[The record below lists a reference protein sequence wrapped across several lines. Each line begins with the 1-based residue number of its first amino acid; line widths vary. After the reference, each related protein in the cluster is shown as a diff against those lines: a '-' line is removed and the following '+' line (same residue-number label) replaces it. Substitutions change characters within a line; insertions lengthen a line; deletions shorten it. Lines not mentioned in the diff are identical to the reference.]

1 MGLGDFVSNKGWG
14 GKSRPSPRPARVRD
28 EDFRTVCRNS
38 WLLIELGPGTCH
50 NYLFNLAGKRT
61 LWPLGP
67 SHPQPA
73 PLPRV
78 GRQPI
83 DKTPSGF
90 IVGEIKNSQAGLC
103 QSPGLPRPSLGSPH
117 RGGRPPPSTLRRLL
131 RPPPPRQTGAE
142 PMCSEKTRRN
152 PSRHK
157 KQKKT
162 KADGESLS
170 WAAADERQA

>member
-1 MGLGDFVSNKGWG
+1 MTGLGDFVSNKGWG
-14 GKSRPSPRPARVRD
+14 GKSRPSPGPARVRD
-28 EDFRTVCRNS
+28 EDYRWSAENS

-90 IVGEIKNSQAGLC
+90 IVGENRNSQTGLC

-117 RGGRPPPSTLRRLL
+117 RGGRPPS
-131 RPPPPRQTGAE
+131 PPRTHPSPGPPDRRGRRRRQDEGHQQVHAE
-142 PMCSEKTRRN
+142 SSPKTDRFITQLTPLPLALN
-152 PSRHK
+152 
-157 KQKKT
+157 
-162 KADGESLS
+162 
-170 WAAADERQA
+170 

>member
-1 MGLGDFVSNKGWG
+1 MPSQ
-14 GKSRPSPRPARVRD
+14 RPSRTREARGRLGFATKTVRWSAELD
-28 EDFRTVCRNS
+28 

-117 RGGRPPPSTLRRLL
+117 QGRPSPQVRRGLIRVL
-131 RPPPPRQTGAE
+131 ALQIGEADVAARMKATSKFTPNRARKPIGL
-142 PMCSEKTRRN
+142 
-152 PSRHK
+152 SR
-157 KQKKT
+157 
-162 KADGESLS
+162 S
-170 WAAADERQA
+170 